1 MSLTMAKTRK
11 PTDKQLLEDWRQ
23 YYESFISDVE
33 IDTDE
38 SPDEKLRRI
47 ARLEAEPEKWFR
59 YYFPSYCTA
68 EPAAFHKAAT
78 RRLLEHDRWYEVR
91 AWSRELAK
99 SARSMMEVIYLAL
112 TGKIFNFLLVSNS
125 FDNACRLLLPFQLQL
140 ERNQRI
146 ANDYGNQ
153 VNPGAWETGQFT
165 AKSGCAFRAIG
176 AGQSPRGTRNEA
188 KRPDFILVDDIDTD
202 EECRN
207 PDRIRAKW
215 DWIEQALIPTVSV
228 SGNVRILFNGNIIA
242 NDCCIKLA
250 GQKADKFD
258 IVNIRDRNGR
268 SSWPEKNSEADI
280 DFILSKISTK
290 SAQKEYFNNP
300 IAEGTIFRELS
311 WAKVPPLRSFPF
323 LVNYSDP
330 SPSNNLK
337 KASSRKAMVLMGYKD
352 GIFYIINARDDH
364 ATSAQFVD
372 WFYEIN
378 QQVPQGVQVYNYIE
392 NNTLQDPFYQQ
403 VFLPLFAER
412 GKKDGFL
419 NISPDTRKKPDKFS
433 RIEGNL
439 EPINRQGRLVFNI
452 DMKGNPHMDRLSEEF
467 TLLTEQMKAPADG
480 ADCTE
485 GAFFILN
492 GKIRT
497 HEINSLSIGRRPHNR
512 KRV

>member
-1 MSLTMAKTRK
+1 MAKIRK
-11 PTDKQLLEDWRQ
+11 PTDKQLLEEWRQ

-33 IDTDE
+33 VDTEE
-38 SPDEKLRRI
+38 SQEEKLKRI
-47 ARLEAEPEKWFR
+47 ARLEANDEEWFK

-78 RRLLEHDRWYEVR
+78 KRLMEHSRWYEVR

-99 SARSMMEVIYLAL
+99 SARSMMEILKLGL
-112 TGKIFNFLLVSNS
+112 TRKICNVLLISNS

-140 ERNQRI
+140 EKNARI
-146 ANDYGNQ
+146 INDYGDQ
-153 VNPGAWETGQFT
+153 INPGNWEEGQFV
-165 AKSGCAFRAIG
+165 AKCGCSFRAIG

-207 PDRIRAKW
+207 PDRIKAKW

-228 SGNVRILFNGNIIA
+228 SGDIRILFNGNIIA
-242 NDCCIKLA
+242 KDCCIIRA
-250 GQKADKFD
+250 GKVADCFD
-258 IVNIRDRNGR
+258 IVNIRDKHGK

-280 DFILSKISTK
+280 DFILSKISTR
-290 SAQKEYFNNP
+290 SAQQEYFNNP
-300 IAEGTIFRELS
+300 IAEGTVFKELT
-311 WAKVPPLRSFPF
+311 WGKVPPLRRFPF

-337 KASSRKAMVLMGYKD
+337 KASSRKAMVLMGYMD
-352 GIFYIINARDDH
+352 GVFYVIDTRDDH

-378 QQVPQGVQVYNYIE
+378 EGIPQGIQVYNYIE

-419 NISPDTRKKPDKFS
+419 NISPDTRKKPEKFS

-439 EPINRQGRLVFNI
+439 EPLNRQGRLVFNE
-452 DMKGNPHMDRLSEEF
+452 DKKGNPHMERLAEEF
-467 TLLTEQMKAPADG
+467 ILLTEQLKAPADG

-485 GAFFILN
+485 GAYFILN

-497 HEINSLSIGRRPHNR
+497 LEINSVSVGRRPRNR

>member
-1 MSLTMAKTRK
+1 MAKLRK
-11 PTDKQLLEDWRQ
+11 PTDKQLLEEWRQ

-33 IDTDE
+33 VDTEE
-38 SPDEKLRRI
+38 SQEEKLKRI
-47 ARLEAEPEKWFR
+47 ARLEADPEKWFK
-59 YYFPSYCTA
+59 YYFPAYCTA

-78 RRLLEHDRWYEVR
+78 KRLIEHPRWYEVR

-99 SARSMMEVIYLAL
+99 SARSMMEVLFLAL
-112 TGKIFNFLLVSNS
+112 TGKIFNMLLVSNS

-140 ERNQRI
+140 EKNARI
-146 ANDYGNQ
+146 INDYGDQ
-153 VNPGAWETGQFT
+153 VNPGNWETGQFV
-165 AKSGCAFRAIG
+165 AKCGCSFRAIG

-207 PDRIRAKW
+207 PDRIKAKW

-228 SGNVRILFNGNIIA
+228 SGDIRILFNGNIIA
-242 NDCCIKLA
+242 KDCCIKLA
-250 GQKADKFD
+250 GEKADKFEV
-258 IVNIRDRNGR
+258 INIRDKNGK

-300 IAEGTIFRELS
+300 ITEGTVFKELT
-311 WAKVPPLRSFPF
+311 WGKVPPLRHFPF
-323 LVNYSDP
+323 LVNYADP

-337 KASSRKAMVLMGYKD
+337 KASSRKAMALLGYMD
-352 GIFYIINARDDH
+352 GVFYIINARDDH

-372 WFYEIN
+372 WFYDIN
-378 QQVPQGVQVYNYIE
+378 EDVPQGVQVYNFIE
-392 NNTLQDPFYQQ
+392 NNRLQDPFYQQ

-419 NISPDTRKKPDKFS
+419 NISPDPRKKPDKFS

-439 EPINRQGRLVFNI
+439 EPLNRQGRLVFNEEL
-452 DMKGNPHMDRLSEEF
+452 KGNPHMERLAEEF
-467 TLLTEQMKAPADG
+467 ILLTEQLKAPADG
-480 ADCTE
+480 ADCVE
-485 GAFFILN
+485 GAWFILN

-497 HEINSLSIGRRPHNR
+497 HEINSVSLGRRPRNR

>member
-1 MSLTMAKTRK
+1 MAKLRK

-33 IDTDE
+33 VDTGENEADKLKRID
-38 SPDEKLRRI
+38 
-47 ARLEAEPEKWFR
+47 RLEADPEKWFK
-59 YYFPSYCTA
+59 YYFPAYCTA

-78 RRLLEHDRWYEVR
+78 KRLIEHPRWYEVR

-99 SARSMMEVIYLAL
+99 SARSMMEVLYLAL
-112 TGKIFNFLLVSNS
+112 TGKIFNMLLVSNS

-140 ERNQRI
+140 EKNARI
-146 ANDYGNQ
+146 INDYGDQ
-153 VNPGAWETGQFT
+153 VNPGSWETGQFV
-165 AKSGCAFRAIG
+165 AKCGCSFRAIG

-207 PDRIRAKW
+207 PDRIKAKW

-228 SGNVRILFNGNIIA
+228 SGDIRILFNGNIIA
-242 NDCCIKLA
+242 KDCCIKLA
-250 GQKADKFD
+250 GEKADKFD
-258 IVNIRDRNGR
+258 IINIRDKNGK

-300 IAEGTIFRELS
+300 ITEGTVFKELT
-311 WAKVPPLRSFPF
+311 WGKVPPLRRFPF

-337 KASSRKAMVLMGYKD
+337 KASSRKAMVLMGYMD
-352 GIFYIINARDDH
+352 GVFYVIDARDDH

-378 QQVPQGVQVYNYIE
+378 EGIPQGIQVYNYIE

-439 EPINRQGRLVFNI
+439 EPLNRQGRLVFNE
-452 DMKGNPHMDRLSEEF
+452 DKKGNPHMERLAEEF
-467 TLLTEQMKAPADG
+467 ILLTEQLKAPADG

-485 GAFFILN
+485 GAWFILN

-497 HEINSLSIGRRPHNR
+497 HEINSVSLGRRPRNR